1 MVENECFRRRTTNRV
16 RSSCWLLID
25 FRVGV
30 MVWLQG
36 EQALQ
41 ETADFYNTVP
51 IIVPRVA
58 HDLML
63 DVDWELAAAAIS
75 KVVAAVTA
83 LPARV

>member
-1 MVENECFRRRTTNRV
+1 MGVVV
-16 RSSCWLLID
+16 R
-25 FRVGV
+25 
-30 MVWLQG
+30 LQG

-41 ETADFYNTVP
+41 DTADFYDTVP

-63 DVDWELAAAAIS
+63 DVDWELAAAAIH
-75 KVVAAVTA
+75 KVVAAFTA